1 MGIKQAMQNEQKG
14 SPVVAPTVTAEVPTS
29 PVAPATAEV
38 PTQKPPVSAGD
49 KKQKSA
55 AFDEFK
61 SQGVMARE
69 QYTDE
74 QKAVEC
80 SKSETIQFVIALGHP
95 GKPQKRVQN
104 GKSLESHQVVGYV
117 FKALEDV
124 SVPVAKPIEGSKS
137 LMDCELV
144 GEKQV
149 KAGETF
155 MLTLFETG
163 CFISRIEYGGH
174 FTGGGD
180 EVILHAT
187 ISATHDGRPLTVL
200 KRPSAPIKD
209 KMELIADKIPGADGK
224 NTYKCKP
231 EYEEKFGYLFT
242 RKKAT
247 RTLGAKKSDE
257 GSYKA
262 LAAAFRQFQK
272 GTGAGTARR

>member
-14 SPVVAPTVTAEVPTS
+14 APVAPTVTAEVPTA
-29 PVAPATAEV
+29 PVAPTADA
-38 PTQKPPVSAGD
+38 PAPKPPVSAGSG
-49 KKQKSA
+49 KEKSA
-55 AFDEFK
+55 AFEDFK
-61 SQGVMARE
+61 AQGIAARE

-80 SKSETIQFVIALGHP
+80 SKSDKVQFVIALGHP
-95 GKPQKRVQN
+95 GRPQKRVQN
-104 GKSLESHQVVGYV
+104 GKSLESYQVVGYV

-124 SVPVAKPIEGSKS
+124 TVPVAKPVEGGKS
-137 LMDCELV
+137 LMDCEMV

-155 MLTLFETG
+155 MLTLYETG
-163 CFISRIEYGGH
+163 HFISRIEYGGH

-187 ISATHDGRPLTVL
+187 ISATHQGRPLTVL

-209 KMELIADKIPGADGK
+209 KMELIADRIPGADGK

-231 EYEEKFGYLFT
+231 EYEEKFGYMFLK
-242 RKKAT
+242 KKAT
-247 RTLGAKKSDE
+247 RTLGAKKDSE
-257 GSYKA
+257 GSFKA
-262 LAAAFRQFQK
+262 LAAAFRQYENGK
-272 GTGAGTARR
+272 GTVAKR